1 MQKSLRDRPVS
12 AVTSIRRRTSIA
24 GVRAG
29 VVLGLLGIAVTGCSQ
44 PAPEPTAT
52 PSQTPTATET
62 APAAPVLLP
71 EGTATDNLP
80 FFDAVNAATL
90 AANPAAGGQAIID
103 GLVAAGFPKAEMEVS
118 SDTTSIGE
126 PADSIQFA
134 IRWQGQCILGQ
145 NGPAT
150 GYHSSVV
157 SQLDTGRCLIGVTR
171 AIDW

>member
-1 MQKSLRDRPVS
+1 MQKSPRDRPASVVS
-12 AVTSIRRRTSIA
+12 PVRRRSSSV
-24 GVRAG
+24 GLGLV
-29 VVLGLLGIAVTGCSQ
+29 VVLGALGLGLTGCAQ
-44 PAPEPTAT
+44 PAPVP
-52 PSQTPTATET
+52 TPTATQAPTPTET
-62 APAAPVLLP
+62 PAAAPVLQP
-71 EGTATDNLP
+71 EGTAADNLP
-80 FFDAVNAATL
+80 FFDTVNAATL

-126 PADSIQFA
+126 PADSIQFS

-157 SQLDTGRCLIGVTR
+157 PLLDTGRCLIGATR
-171 AIDW
+171 PIDW

>member
-1 MQKSLRDRPVS
+1 M
-12 AVTSIRRRTSIA
+12 
-24 GVRAG
+24 
-29 VVLGLLGIAVTGCSQ
+29 
-44 PAPEPTAT
+44 
-52 PSQTPTATET
+52 
-62 APAAPVLLP
+62 APVLIP
-71 EGTATDNLP
+71 EGTAADNLP

-90 AANPAAGGQAIID
+90 AADPAAGGQAIID

-134 IRWQGQCILGQ
+134 VRWQGQCILGQ

>member
-1 MQKSLRDRPVS
+1 M
-12 AVTSIRRRTSIA
+12 
-24 GVRAG
+24 
-29 VVLGLLGIAVTGCSQ
+29 VLGLIGMVVTGCTQ
-44 PAPEPTAT
+44 PTAVPSVT
-52 PSQTPTATET
+52 PSPTPTTTEA
-62 APAAPVLLP
+62 APAAPTLLP
-71 EGTATDNLP
+71 EGTAGENLP

-157 SQLDTGRCLIGVTR
+157 PLLDTGRCLIGATR